1 MLGSSLAEDG
11 GHSDQGYI
19 LMSASGLHTYTH
31 THKTVLPPSLSDT
44 DSLIPSLATETH
56 AFHSITG
63 SLTLPHR
70 SLHIPSVESNSV
82 QISNPFSSSTIFRKV
97 EGVLALW
104 KLSPGEI

>member
-1 MLGSSLAEDG
+1 MLGSRLTEDE

-19 LMSASGLHTYTH
+19 LMSASALHTYTH
-31 THKTVLPPSLSDT
+31 THTRLCFLLSDT
-44 DSLIPSLATETH
+44 DSLIPSLATETR

-82 QISNPFSSSTIFRKV
+82 RISNPFSSSTIFRKV
-97 EGVLALW
+97 GGVLTLW
-104 KLSPGEI
+104 